1 MGYQVC
7 YEWTLNSQKSAVK
20 LRVYSGTEDMQ
31 PCSYL
36 EL

>member
-1 MGYQVC
+1 MGIK
-7 YEWTLNSQKSAVK
+7 LSQKSAVRWESKK
-20 LRVYSGTEDMQ
+20 LRVYNGTEDMQ